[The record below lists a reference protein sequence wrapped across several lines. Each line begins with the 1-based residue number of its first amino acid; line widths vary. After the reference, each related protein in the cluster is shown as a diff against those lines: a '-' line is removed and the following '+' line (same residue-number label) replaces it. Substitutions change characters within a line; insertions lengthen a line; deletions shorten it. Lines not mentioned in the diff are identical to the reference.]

1 MLSGLCLGLRCVLD
15 AGQEDRQRKNE
26 KTLGFYSNDT
36 IHGNVHCRKDKI
48 RYEIIVAI
56 LSYSSLLCIILYAIL
71 EGYVRV
77 LDGGMVDGQYDNIIK
92 NQ

>member
-1 MLSGLCLGLRCVLD
+1 MYWKR
-15 AGQEDRQRKNE
+15 DRKTDRE
-26 KTLGFYSNDT
+26 KTKKRLGF
-36 IHGNVHCRKDKI
+36 INVIVGYNPWQCRKDKI

-71 EGYVRV
+71 EGYARL